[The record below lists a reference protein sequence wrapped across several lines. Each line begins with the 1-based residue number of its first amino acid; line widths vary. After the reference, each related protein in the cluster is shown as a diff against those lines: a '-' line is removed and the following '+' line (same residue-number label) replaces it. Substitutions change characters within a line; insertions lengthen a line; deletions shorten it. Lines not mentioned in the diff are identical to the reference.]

1 MSETPSTSFSMI
13 YPTSSEGQLP
23 SSRHLSVT
31 HPVVAK
37 RISFYKSGDSQFGGV
52 RVVVNP
58 RSFKTFDALLDN
70 LSRKVPLPFGV
81 RNIST
86 PRGRH
91 SITSLEDLEDGESY
105 LCSHGRKVQPVD
117 LDKARRRRRPW
128 HSSLAITAHAH
139 HSPVPAA
146 APGMLRAPRR
156 LVVFRNGD
164 PKTRRV
170 VVLTKRVTQSFEA
183 FLRHLTEVMQRPVT
197 RLYATDGRK
206 VPSLQAMILSSGAVV
221 AAGREPFKPGNYDIQ
236 KYLLPARLP
245 GISHRVHPKG
255 NARSESRKSVN
266 WKVSIITSDLP
277 NAGTSSQIYIIL
289 YGQHRSSAPIY
300 LYGTDGARFQDGC
313 EDIFTITVGDIG
325 TLFKIRIGHT
335 NSGLSP
341 SWHCKEIQ
349 LWNMNSRKQFYIP
362 VQRWLARDQED
373 GEICREF
380 PVLNKGQPIF
390 PVTIYE
396 VHVATGEL
404 WNAGTVANVYM
415 SIYGEKGDTGSRQ
428 LFRSKTSFSFLR
440 GQTDTFSLEAVHL
453 GDLYKI
459 VIGHDGLGPGN
470 GWFLEDVVVKDPTT
484 NREYTFFCHRWLD
497 QGEDDGKI
505 VRELYAR
512 DYNIISARQ
521 KLEFNR
527 KETWAAESWKFM
539 KGNTLQFYNR
549 LTGGF
554 VRLHPNGTV
563 DAVGKKTDKYGLFDV
578 IFNKENICIF
588 QSHKI
593 RHLSLALDNGSVAGM
608 ASGGASTKLRVL
620 YQPNRCALLES
631 ALVPGHMV
639 IFDHHG
645 KIADE
650 SSAGYANLSKEFVV
664 FVKGMF
670 LNSAVILLA
679 TSLCQALC
687 IQPDG
692 SCTGV
697 GNQSEKSYWKVHKIS
712 SGICMFESVKN
723 AQMYLR
729 IKDGQCDGTGTG
741 DIDCHFKIKKNL
753 ENASISLE
761 SVKNPGLFVGLQS
774 DGQAKPVIYTK
785 NGSVFFY
792 PQVIKFGREDPTG
805 ISATPSKEEEKIRGS
820 KKRQETPPE
829 SEARGPLLS
838 STAKEISETLLSEDE
853 WKVLVL
859 TGNTGTQANV
869 TLWVYGDEGVTGPIS
884 LSKDSSEQLFL
895 PRQEDEFQIEIRNI
909 GIIYKIRIGHDGT
922 SEQPEWNLQR
932 VTMQHIKSKKTL
944 DFPVNVWLSRIQGDG
959 DLVCELPV
967 VEGGQ
972 AIFPLVRYHVDVHTG
987 QLKQA
992 ETESDVSLCLFGE
1005 RGDSGLRLL
1014 YKSNMPVKFQR
1025 GQIDTFQ
1032 VEAVSL
1038 GKLQKVLLR
1047 CEASDKSQ
1055 YWYCEK
1061 VVVRESG
1068 TTSESTFTCE
1078 RWLPF
1083 MSQGIIHSEIELF
1096 LQEMQINHQP
1106 KIQEGANE
1114 GDWKVTVITGDLE
1127 DAGTTATVSLSVYG
1141 ETRCSGPI
1149 ILGSGKHQLFNS
1161 NSADIFKINLKD
1173 IGEIYKIRIGHDNR
1187 GKDPRWY
1194 LEEIRLENIDT
1205 RELFCLTVD
1214 SWIAENENG
1223 GDTWK
1228 EMPVV
1233 RTNKAPLPVVAYEI
1247 YVYTGRKPGAET
1259 ESNVFINLIGTR
1271 GDSGNRRLHQSKN
1284 NKVKFQRGQV
1294 DIFSIEAVSL
1304 GKLKKV
1310 LISHNGIGP
1319 GNGWFLES
1327 IVVKSEEEDGNQ
1339 EVLFPC
1345 NSRWLDE
1352 YQDDGKTERELLAE
1366 RSFSAAGDTG
1376 SVAS

>member
-37 RISFYKSGDSQFGGV
+37 RISFYKSGDPQFGGV

-139 HSPVPAA
+139 RSPVPAA

-206 VPSLQAMILSSGAVV
+206 VPSLQAVILSSGAVV

-470 GWFLEDVVVKDPTT
+470 GWFLEDVIVKDPTT

-932 VTMQHIKSKKTL
+932 
-944 DFPVNVWLSRIQGDG
+944 
-959 DLVCELPV
+959 
-967 VEGGQ
+967 
-972 AIFPLVRYHVDVHTG
+972 
-987 QLKQA
+987 
-992 ETESDVSLCLFGE
+992 
-1005 RGDSGLRLL
+1005 
-1014 YKSNMPVKFQR
+1014 
-1025 GQIDTFQ
+1025 IDTFQ

-1345 NSRWLDE
+1345 NRWLDE